1 MHIAQARGE
10 VHHTFMKQR
19 LMKSLMVSIE
29 WRFFAFIITNIFLWA
44 VTGAL
49 WQATVLALALQ
60 AVLFV
65 GHFVWYFLREER
77 LHYVKDA

>member
-1 MHIAQARGE
+1 MHIASLVTR
-10 VHHTFMKQR
+10 VHHAYMKQR

-29 WRFFAFIITNIFLWA
+29 WRFFAFIITNVFLWA
-44 VTGAL
+44 VTGEL

-65 GHFVWYFLREER
+65 AHFVWYFLREER